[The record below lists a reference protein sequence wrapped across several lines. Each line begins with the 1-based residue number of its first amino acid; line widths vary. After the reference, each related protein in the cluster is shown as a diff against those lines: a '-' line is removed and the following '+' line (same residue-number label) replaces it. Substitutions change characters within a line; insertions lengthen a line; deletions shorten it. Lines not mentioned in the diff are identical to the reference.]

1 MGVVHVGKIRFL
13 FSLLKRSFLKSW
25 ETDSKC
31 VIHFPF
37 SVLAPD
43 KVIHSSM
50 LDPDVPKSQG
60 GAVAHQIKLP
70 CVPIKEE
77 HAEILVEC
85 GDRWIKLFD

>member
-1 MGVVHVGKIRFL
+1 
-13 FSLLKRSFLKSW
+13 
-25 ETDSKC
+25 
-31 VIHFPF
+31 
-37 SVLAPD
+37 
-43 KVIHSSM
+43 M
-50 LDPDVPKSQG
+50 LDPDIPKSQG

>member
-1 MGVVHVGKIRFL
+1 MAKIRFL
-13 FSLLKRSFLKSW
+13 FSLLERSFLKSW
-25 ETDSKC
+25 EIDSKC

-43 KVIHSSM
+43 KVVNSSM

-60 GAVAHQIKLP
+60 GAVAHHIKLA

-85 GDRWIKLFD
+85 GDRWIKL